1 MRQEAFPRRRETQR
15 FTVPWLSAQLGGYS
29 PSRSASL
36 PVVPIPLLT
45 EDMASPS
52 TPNHCTGGLVCKT
65 EKTRAPD
72 LPRERVVRSI
82 LQLQNDGYEGRG
94 VGRRRVC
101 GARGF
106 PWTAP

>member
-52 TPNHCTGGLVCKT
+52 TPNTVLVAWCVKQ
-65 EKTRAPD
+65 KR
-72 LPRERVVRSI
+72 
-82 LQLQNDGYEGRG
+82 QGRLISPG
-94 VGRRRVC
+94 SV
-101 GARGF
+101 
-106 PWTAP
+106 